1 MTFFFQ
7 LPAAK
12 TNNTLITPTANDGA
26 HAPSRQLIG
35 RPISCAIEQMHFFSS
50 SWATKAKLHQK
61 SASEDIADFF
71 SFRDFAAN
79 KQKTKQE
86 LPPRHL
92 AKRFLNEN
100 QLSNSSKRGWAGHQA
115 GECSKVDCFLIMP
128 FASCTRFKYFLPY
141 RQNLNSMLDLTNV
154 IMKQEAFSETASV
167 KSKLENNTH
176 KCLWRA

>member
-1 MTFFFQ
+1 MMTFFFQ

-35 RPISCAIEQMHFFSS
+35 RPISGAIEQMQFFSS
-50 SWATKAKLHQK
+50 SWATKAELHQK

-92 AKRFLNEN
+92 LERFLNES
-100 QLSNSSKRGWAGHQA
+100 QLGNFSIRPKNAARS
-115 GECSKVDCFLIMP
+115 DLFL
-128 FASCTRFKYFLPY
+128 STKGTWFKYFNSCPFL
-141 RQNLNSMLDLTNV
+141 LNKIRM
-154 IMKQEAFSETASV
+154 
-167 KSKLENNTH
+167 
-176 KCLWRA
+176 